1 MQPSAAVH
9 VQTGTDL
16 SDLGTSSPRDA
27 LVRTD

>member
-1 MQPSAAVH
+1 VH

-16 SDLGTSSPRDA
+16 SDLGTSSPRGA